1 MILFLLF
8 FFIVQLLQYSSAKP
22 TLNELKG
29 KNEFGEWKSWKK
41 CPTFMYAYAVRY
53 EMDQEQKGRVKSIAF
68 LCKPLSWKTHTLPN
82 ELARGDP
89 IRGNWKGITFCTE
102 GHFLTGLSFRSD
114 PEKSGNNSE
123 AIDTIDTLKI
133 SCGISN
139 DQKNRTDSTEDDYLG
154 LDHWNKGNF
163 CLAGHAICG
172 IRLRRDEVSAKETVI
187 NIVKVLCCRL
197 PRVNLFCVPEN
208 TFERLAEYDN
218 REGTDTIP
226 IQYEKQ
232 TRFIKTTGSNSTV
245 ALEEKEAIQNRL
257 PYGVEVIV
265 EKPGNASTVSVTNH
279 GYQMIS
285 NIEVQIMVGNV
296 ISKEE
301 TTTETYNVPAKKG
314 IIIEQL
320 FIKCDNILVGLP
332 RIVIRS
338 MENVKAET
346 IAS

>member
-8 FFIVQLLQYSSAKP
+8 FFILQLLQCSSARP
-22 TLNELKG
+22 TLNEVKG

-53 EMDQEQKGRVKSIAF
+53 EMDQEQRGRVKSIAF
-68 LCKPLSWKTHTLPN
+68 LCKPLSWD
-82 ELARGDP
+82 ELALGDR
-89 IRGNWKGITFCTE
+89 ISGNWKGITFCTE

-114 PEKSGNNSE
+114 PEKHGNESK

-139 DQKNRTDSTEDDYLG
+139 VQRNRTDSTKDEYLG

-163 CLAGHAICG
+163 CPAGHAICG
-172 IRLRRDEVSAKETVI
+172 IRLRRDQVSDNESVI

-197 PRVNLFCVPEN
+197 PRVNLFCVPEYI
-208 TFERLAEYDN
+208 FERLAEYDN
-218 REGTDTIP
+218 REGTDTVP

-232 TRFIKTTGSNSTV
+232 TRFIKTTGSNFTV
-245 ALEEKEAIQNRL
+245 ALDEKEAIQNRI

-265 EKPGNASTVSVTNH
+265 EKPGNASNITVINH
-279 GYQMIS
+279 VYEMIT
-285 NIEVQIMVGNV
+285 NIEVIKMVGNV

-301 TTTETYNVPAKKG
+301 TITETYNVPAKKG

-338 MENVKAET
+338 MDNVKAENFD
-346 IAS
+346 S